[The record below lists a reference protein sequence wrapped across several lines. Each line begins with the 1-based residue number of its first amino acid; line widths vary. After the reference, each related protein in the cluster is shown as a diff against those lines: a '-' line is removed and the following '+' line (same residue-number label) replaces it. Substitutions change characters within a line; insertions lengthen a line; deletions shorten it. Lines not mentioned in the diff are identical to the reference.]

1 MTLHLT
7 LRPHLIGRSVRFFE
21 TAFPELTFPELT
33 WRCQMSHSREKTG
46 VLDNTGEIMKRRLLF
61 AILLIIVLAIILKY
75 GATG

>member
-1 MTLHLT
+1 
-7 LRPHLIGRSVRFFE
+7 
-21 TAFPELTFPELT
+21 
-33 WRCQMSHSREKTG
+33 MSHSREKTG